1 MTRFTSRA
9 WKRKLSRPS
18 ASLTTLFPGLIVQ
31 FPDSPLTLLLASC
44 AEIQV
49 PDPSFRVVDV
59 HGRPVV
65 VVEGAPHRVVGV
77 EGDRIVD
84 ALDLRGPADVV
95 GLALERELRR
105 VDADND
111 QALIRVLVVP
121 RADITERAQ
130 PVDARIRPE
139 VDEHDLPAQALR
151 GERLGV

>member
-1 MTRFTSRA
+1 MH
-9 WKRKLSRPS
+9 
-18 ASLTTLFPGLIVQ
+18 V
-31 FPDSPLTLLLASC
+31 PDS
-44 AEIQV
+44 
-49 PDPSFRVVDV
+49 SFRVGDV

-84 ALDLRGPADVV
+84 ALVLRGPADVV
-95 GLALERELRR
+95 GVALERELRR

-151 GERLGV
+151 GERLGVEPAGRTVEPGQMRLRVRLGEQAHSYCVAVLLLVIRTPSRG